1 MAAVP
6 EISHAQKEMHA
17 QNGILERDNL
27 TLATNNAHISIDN
40 ALRSRLGLSRMSSTY
55 EQHVSDFLIAIKI
68 PKSTSIPLHV
78 SSYAR
83 HLYKKTYVSDGFKGQ
98 DQKIVFASCLFI
110 ACWHLKTPRTF
121 REIFAK
127 IPGASRAI
135 LRKIFKSL
143 EALFD
148 AENRRKRIGTSQ
160 GISTAKHADGH
171 STEQVICTLPDLMEQ
186 LKVEERPYSVSPPN
200 AIVQASF
207 APTAPAPASIAHA
220 EGNDIDM
227 DIEMEISTTPAAP
240 FIGHASHNSACE
252 DNTISTL
259 PPTTPATNTSRRN
272 ARATQNTL
280 YNVICCR
287 CGKILNMQNVHYAFY
302 CLSCHHKRCDSCPM
316 RAI

>member
-1 MAAVP
+1 MAAP
-6 EISHAQKEMHA
+6 EISHVRKEMHT
-17 QNGILERDNL
+17 QNGFWENDNL
-27 TLATNNAHISIDN
+27 TLATNNAHISKEN
-40 ALRSRLGLSRMSSTY
+40 ALRSRIGLSRMSSTY
-55 EQHVSDFLIAIKI
+55 EQHVFDFLIAIKY
-68 PKSTSIPLHV
+68 PNPNSIPLHV

-83 HLYKKTYVSDGFKGQ
+83 HLYKKTYASDYFKGQ
-98 DQKIVFASCLFI
+98 DQKIVFASCLMI
-110 ACWHLKTPRTF
+110 ACWQMKTPRTF
-121 REIFAK
+121 REIFAN
-127 IPGASRAI
+127 IPGASKAK

-171 STEQVICTLPDLMEQ
+171 STEQVVCTLPDLMGQ
-186 LKVEERPYSVSPPN
+186 LRVEERPHSISPRS

-227 DIEMEISTTPAAP
+227 DIDMEISTTPAAP
-240 FIGHASHNSACE
+240 FISHTSHNSLGE
-252 DNTISTL
+252 NNTISTL
-259 PPTTPATNTSRRN
+259 PPTTPATNTSRNN
-272 ARATQNTL
+272 ARARQNTL

-287 CGKILNMQNVHYAFY
+287 CGKVLNMQNVHYAFY
-302 CLSCHHKRCDSCPM
+302 CMSCYHKRCDNCPM